1 MIALGLGSNV
11 GDRKDYINRAIEAL
25 SKEISSIKVS
35 GIYKTKAWGDENQAD
50 FLNAC
55 MIAETDKSPEDLLD
69 IIKQIESD
77 LGRTKTHHW
86 GPREIDIDILLY
98 DDKKLSSQRLTIPH
112 PQLADRAFVL
122 VPLAKI
128 APDLIEP
135 NSGKTIAELAAQH
148 SNAGVRLFIS

>member
-135 NSGKTIAELAAQH
+135 NLGKTIAELAAQH

>member
-1 MIALGLGSNV
+1 MIAFGLGSNI
-11 GDRKDYINRAIEAL
+11 GDREGYIRRAVEEL
-25 SKEISSIKVS
+25 SGKFSIIKVS
-35 GIYKTKAWGDENQAD
+35 DIYKTKAWGEENQPD

-135 NSGKTIAELAAQH
+135 NLGKTIAELAAQH